1 MKDILSRIKELER
14 TQPSRVAVFYPDGK
28 RIEVNALKAFNM
40 AVNCPDN
47 ISFQAVDNKPMT
59 TLLNAVREST
69 AKAVD
74 E

>member
-1 MKDILSRIKELER
+1 MKDILSRLKEAER
-14 TQPSRVAVFYPDGK
+14 KQPSRVTVFYPDGK
-28 RIEVNALKAFNM
+28 RVEVNALKAFNM

-47 ISFQAVDNKPMT
+47 ISFQAIDNKAMT

-69 AKAVD
+69 SKAVD

>member
-1 MKDILSRIKELER
+1 
-14 TQPSRVAVFYPDGK
+14 
-28 RIEVNALKAFNM
+28 M

-47 ISFQAVDNKPMT
+47 ISFQAIDNKAMT

-69 AKAVD
+69 SKAVD

>member
-1 MKDILSRIKELER
+1 MKDILSRLKELER

-28 RIEVNALKAFNM
+28 RVEVNALKAFNM
-40 AVNCPDN
+40 AVNCSDD
-47 ISFQAVDNKPMT
+47 ISFQAIDNKAMT
-59 TLLNAVREST
+59 TLLNAVREAT

>member
-1 MKDILSRIKELER
+1 MKDILSRLKEAER
-14 TQPSRVAVFYPDGK
+14 KQPSRVAVFYPDGK
-28 RIEVNALKAFNM
+28 RVEVNALKAFNM

-47 ISFQAVDNKPMT
+47 ISFQAIDNKAMT

-69 AKAVD
+69 TKAVD

>member
-1 MKDILSRIKELER
+1 MKEILSRLKELER
-14 TQPSRVAVFYPDGK
+14 TQPSRVAVFYPDEK
-28 RIEVNALKAFNM
+28 RVEVNALKAFNM
-40 AVNCPDN
+40 AVNSPEN
-47 ISFQAVDNKPMT
+47 ISFQAIDNKAMT

>member
-1 MKDILSRIKELER
+1 MKEILSRLKELER

-28 RIEVNALKAFNM
+28 RVEVKALKAFNM

-47 ISFQAVDNKPMT
+47 ISFQAIDNKAMT

-69 AKAVD
+69 TNAVD

>member
-1 MKDILSRIKELER
+1 MKSILSRLKELES

-28 RIEVNALKAFNM
+28 RIEVNALKAFNI
-40 AVNCPDN
+40 AVNCFDD
-47 ISFQAVDNKPMT
+47 ISFQAIDNKAMT
-59 TLLNAVREST
+59 TLLNAVREAT

>member
-1 MKDILSRIKELER
+1 
-14 TQPSRVAVFYPDGK
+14 VFYPDGK
-28 RIEVNALKAFNM
+28 RVEVNALKAFNM

-47 ISFQAVDNKPMT
+47 IYFQAIDNKAMT

>member
-1 MKDILSRIKELER
+1 
-14 TQPSRVAVFYPDGK
+14 
-28 RIEVNALKAFNM
+28 M
-40 AVNCPDN
+40 AVNSTEN
-47 ISFQAVDNKPMT
+47 ISFQAIDNKAMT